1 VALRAFAEGALF
13 AEVIGDGH
21 PRVLALHGWGRRGA
35 DYRPSLDGIDALAVD
50 LPGFGASPPPE
61 LAISAVGYAEM
72 IAPVLD
78 EFGAPPVVVGHS
90 FGGRV
95 AVCLASAQPD
105 KVGKLVLTGS
115 PLIRLVPAKTPSIGY
130 RALRGLN
137 RIHLLSDQRMEQIRR
152 SRGSRDYRAATGV
165 MRDVLVRVI
174 GESYEPEL
182 RSLRSRVYLLWGAQ
196 DREVPVAVAEAALRA
211 IREGGGNAELEV
223 LPGVGH
229 LLPLEA
235 PDDLRRVVEE
245 ALAS

>member
-35 DYRPSLDGIDALAVD
+35 DYRPSLDGIDALALD

-61 LAISAVGYAEM
+61 HAISAAGYAEL
-72 IAPVLD
+72 IAPLLD
-78 EFGAPPVVVGHS
+78 EFETPPVVVGHS

-95 AVCLASAQPD
+95 AVCLASARPD

-115 PLIRLVPAKTPSIGY
+115 PLVRLAPALKPSLGY
-130 RALRGLN
+130 RLLRRLN
-137 RIHLLSDQRMEQIRR
+137 RLHLLSDKRMDEIRR
-152 SRGSRDYRAATGV
+152 NRGSPDYRAATGV

-182 RSLRSRVYLLWGAQ
+182 RSLRSRVYLLWGSE
-196 DREVPVAVAEAALRA
+196 DREVPVEVAEAVLRT

-223 LPGVGH
+223 IPGVGH
-229 LLPLEA
+229 LLPIEA

>member
-1 VALRAFAEGALF
+1 
-13 AEVIGDGH
+13 
-21 PRVLALHGWGRRGA
+21 
-35 DYRPSLDGIDALAVD
+35 VD

-61 LAISAVGYAEM
+61 HGISAAGYAEL
-72 IAPVLD
+72 IAPLLD
-78 EFGAPPVVVGHS
+78 EFATPPVVVGHS

-95 AVCLASAQPD
+95 AVCLASALPE

-115 PLIRLVPAKTPSIGY
+115 PLVRLAPARKPSLGY
-130 RALRGLN
+130 RVLRSLN
-137 RIHLLSDQRMEQIRR
+137 RLHVLSDERMEEIRR
-152 SRGSRDYRAATGV
+152 SRGSPDYRAATGV
-165 MRDVLVRVI
+165 MREVLVRVI

-182 RSLRSRVYLLWGAQ
+182 RRLRSRVYLLWGGQ